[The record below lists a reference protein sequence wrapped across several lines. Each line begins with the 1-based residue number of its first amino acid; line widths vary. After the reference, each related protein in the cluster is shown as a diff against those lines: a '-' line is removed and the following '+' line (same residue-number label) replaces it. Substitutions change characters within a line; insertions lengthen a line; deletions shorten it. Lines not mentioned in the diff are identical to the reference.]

1 MINLNLEVQ
10 EVEAVLN
17 HLAKGLFADVANL
30 IAKIRMQAIPQ
41 VADAQQAQGQASVP
55 EAPQTPAI
63 PADVVADVPVVEPSQ
78 H

>member
-1 MINLNLEVQ
+1 MINLQLEVQ

-30 IAKIRMQAIPQ
+30 IAKIRTQAIPQ
-41 VADAQQAQGQASVP
+41 VQPAEPVQNPEADA
-55 EAPQTPAI
+55 
-63 PADVVADVPVVEPSQ
+63 PVVEPSQ

>member
-1 MINLNLEVQ
+1 MINLQLEVQ

-30 IAKIRMQAIPQ
+30 IAKIRTQAIPQ
-41 VADAQQAQGQASVP
+41 VQPAEQPAGQPADPVQNPEADA
-55 EAPQTPAI
+55 
-63 PADVVADVPVVEPSQ
+63 PVVEPSQ

>member
-1 MINLNLEVQ
+1 MINLQLEVQ

-30 IAKIRMQAIPQ
+30 IAKIRTQAIPQ
-41 VADAQQAQGQASVP
+41 VQPAEPTADPAPNP
-55 EAPQTPAI
+55 EADNA
-63 PADVVADVPVVEPSQ
+63 VVEPSQ